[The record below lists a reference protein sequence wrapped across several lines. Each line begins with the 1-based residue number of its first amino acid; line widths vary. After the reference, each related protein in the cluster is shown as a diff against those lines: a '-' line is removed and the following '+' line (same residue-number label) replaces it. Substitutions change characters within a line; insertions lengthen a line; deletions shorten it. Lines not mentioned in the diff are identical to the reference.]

1 MNDLK
6 KAWFSSLI
14 FSPTSGRCLKFFY
27 HMNGDGIGTLSINLV
42 YDNGK
47 KSTIW
52 EQSGDKGD
60 QWLEGNVGF
69 DSMGLT
75 YRSV

>member
-1 MNDLK
+1 
-6 KAWFSSLI
+6 
-14 FSPTSGRCLKFFY
+14 
-27 HMNGDGIGTLSINLV
+27 MNGDGIGTININLV

-47 KSTIW
+47 KVTIW

-60 QWLEGNVGF
+60 QWLEGHVGF
-69 DSMGLT
+69 DSLGLT